1 MQISYTYQGQHYVNI
16 DSDSDT
22 FKALDIPQAEKDK
35 VVADAK
41 WELVRE
47 KRQPLI
53 DQTDWT
59 QMPDAQLTTDKK
71 AEFANYRQLLRDLP
85 QTYDNPDDVVWPAK
99 PTL

>member
-1 MQISYTYQGQHYVNI
+1 MIVSFHYNGQSYVNF
-16 DSDSDT
+16 DTETDT
-22 FKALDIPQAEKDK
+22 FKLLDIPQAEKDK
-35 VVADAK
+35 VVANAK
-41 WELVRE
+41 WKLVRE

-85 QTYDNPDDVVWPAK
+85 QTYNNPDDVVWPAK

>member
-1 MQISYTYQGQHYVNI
+1 MFVSFTYNGQSYVNFDI
-16 DSDSDT
+16 DSDG
-22 FKALDIPQAEKDK
+22 FKTLDIPQSEKDK
-35 VVADAK
+35 IIIEAK
-41 WELVRE
+41 WQLIRE

-59 QMPDAQLTTDKK
+59 QMPDAQLTAEKK